1 MILAAPAHTD
11 GPLSI
16 AITDPVSGASSVMT
30 NVLTYGAAA
39 TDTIVLVGGI
49 NRPTPVGTQAANP
62 MTVRVLAADGVT
74 PVRGATIG
82 WSASGGL
89 QLSACGGA
97 PSCSASSDQNGIA
110 ATLLTPAA
118 IGVSTI
124 TATLAPG
131 VYSSS
136 PSVSVSLNAT
146 ESVSDIGVLTPYLWI
161 AQGATVSVPLTAR
174 VLSNGAPQNNTT
186 VNFSLVAGSGTL
198 SAASAKT
205 GSTGYAAV
213 TLTVTQIS
221 ALVQVT
227 ACVGPV
233 NAPCQTIYTNAVPL
247 AQQNLQPVSGSG
259 QISTGQAFQPVI
271 VRVTDSSSPPNAVLG
286 ASVSFLTTVLRP
298 GGTSSSGGGGE
309 TNPGNPAMP
318 VILKVSQSSAITDTN
333 GLASMVPSG
342 SGFRAPLEVD
352 VGVTAAASGWLDY
365 PLEVFPAPVSGN
377 SAGTDPP
384 SMRRLPVR
392 IARPVEIQ
400 ER

>member
-1 MILAAPAHTD
+1 
-11 GPLSI
+11 
-16 AITDPVSGASSVMT
+16 
-30 NVLTYGAAA
+30 
-39 TDTIVLVGGI
+39 
-49 NRPTPVGTQAANP
+49 
-62 MTVRVLAADGVT
+62 
-74 PVRGATIG
+74 
-82 WSASGGL
+82 
-89 QLSACGGA
+89 
-97 PSCSASSDQNGIA
+97 
-110 ATLLTPAA
+110 
-118 IGVSTI
+118 
-124 TATLAPG
+124 
-131 VYSSS
+131 
-136 PSVSVSLNAT
+136 VSLNAT

-174 VLSNGAPQNNTT
+174 VLSNGAPQNNAT
-186 VNFSLVAGSGTL
+186 VNFSVVAGSGTL

-233 NAPCQTIYTNAVPL
+233 NAPCQTVYANPVPL

-352 VGVTAAASGWLDY
+352 VGVTAGASGWLDY

-392 IARPVEIQ
+392 IARPIEIQ